1 MLRYSSYIY
10 RLMFSIDAPIG
21 FCGRAQYPKNMFTTY
36 YIVLLS
42 VNQKT
47 SKHVKDDYTKSSVKT
62 YKCHKWDS
70 MFYNHFILALYIT
83 LISIETFRVTIKLK
97 LRIIVK

>member
-1 MLRYSSYIY
+1 
-10 RLMFSIDAPIG
+10 MFSINAPIG

-47 SKHVKDDYTKSSVKT
+47 SKHVKDEYTKSSVARNDKN
-62 YKCHKWDS
+62 S
-70 MFYNHFILALYIT
+70 NGILFPIYNMLKINQC
-83 LISIETFRVTIKLK
+83 SKKLMVYGK
-97 LRIIVK
+97 F

>member
-1 MLRYSSYIY
+1 MHQLVSV
-10 RLMFSIDAPIG
+10 
-21 FCGRAQYPKNMFTTY
+21 RAQYPKNMFTTY

-62 YKCHKWDS
+62 YILKITDT
-70 MFYNHFILALYIT
+70 HFCFLYRKNVRNKVGKI
-83 LISIETFRVTIKLK
+83 
-97 LRIIVK
+97 